1 MFIRLMQSE
10 QMKLL
15 VPSFTREVPL
25 EHWRGREPDKD
36 SVCVELGD
44 LTAAFGECPCVM
56 DIKVGVRTFLED
68 EVSNPKVRED
78 LLKKMDKLDGTA
90 ATAEEREKVRRG
102 RGPSHWTLLAPP
114 HRGLTGC
121 RPRAASQGGITKLR
135 YMQFRERMSTSST
148 LGYRVEGVHVARA
161 ISSRD
166 SAGSGGPIPPHRM
179 ESEAMSKE
187 TLSKIST
194 EAVRRITSATRRGL
208 TPAGL
213 LRTHARRTTARQPT
227 LPPALAVATA
237 GGGGA
242 AGPLHQRQ
250 QGAQGAVPRAA
261 QGDARLPRELR
272 PLLGPSVHQHVA
284 PLCARRERPTPRRP
298 SLPPA
303 PLPPP
308 PSPAPAL
315 SPSVS
320 RAPPPQARLQRCGV
334 WMIDFSK
341 ARPSSQPLTHTK
353 AWELG
358 NQEDGYL
365 WGLANLIR
373 AWEALL

>member
-1 MFIRLMQSE
+1 MSAAEPELSAASSLLQQCSGHTNSFMKISETAIWKLTDAPERDMFIRLMQSE

-56 DIKVGVRTFLED
+56 DIKIGVRTFLED

-90 ATAEEREKVRRG
+90 ATAEEREK
-102 RGPSHWTLLAPP
+102 
-114 HRGLTGC
+114 
-121 RPRAASQGGITKLR
+121 GGITKLR

-194 EAVRRITSATRRGL
+194 EAGVEEQLGRFISGNRALKAQYLERLKAMHASLASCALFSEHQFINTS
-208 TPAGL
+208 L
-213 LRTHARRTTARQPT
+213 LFVH
-227 LPPALAVATA
+227 
-237 GGGGA
+237 
-242 AGPLHQRQ
+242 
-250 QGAQGAVPRAA
+250 
-261 QGDARLPRELR
+261 DARL
-272 PLLGPSVHQHVA
+272 QH
-284 PLCARRERPTPRRP
+284 
-298 SLPPA
+298 
-303 PLPPP
+303 
-308 PSPAPAL
+308 
-315 SPSVS
+315 
-320 RAPPPQARLQRCGV
+320 CGV

-373 AWEALL
+373 AWEGLL